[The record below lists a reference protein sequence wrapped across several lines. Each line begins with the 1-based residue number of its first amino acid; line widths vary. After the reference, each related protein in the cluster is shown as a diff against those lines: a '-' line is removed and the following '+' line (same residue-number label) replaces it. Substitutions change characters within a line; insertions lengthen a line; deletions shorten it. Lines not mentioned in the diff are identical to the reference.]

1 MNFMNSNTQ
10 RVNFIVG
17 IVLVVFSVVSFALPF
32 EMNGVFWL
40 SYVFSLIAIA
50 SQIYFV
56 KISFRN
62 GETLKSK
69 FYGFPIIR
77 LGSTYAIAQLILSV
91 LFMALSQ
98 VVSFTIPLILYVVLL
113 GGTAIGTITVEGVR
127 EELIR
132 QDVQLKKN
140 VNTMRSLQS
149 QMNSLIALCDD
160 ETLKSSVEKLAEEV
174 KYSDLVSNEAT
185 ETIENDLLE
194 QANKLQ
200 ENILDNVVTESLT
213 LIKKIHITLNE
224 RNRLCK
230 LNK

>member
-1 MNFMNSNTQ
+1 MNSNTQ